1 MQQFDAGRV
10 INGTWGEV
18 WVDDLYLAEVEE
30 AKAEIDLTYTD
41 VPTVRKMSVG
51 KKLVKTE
58 GKGSLKMHHV
68 RSNIAKRVADSAKT
82 GKAPSFKIIY
92 KVDDPDAYGAE
103 RVALYNCKFDK
114 AILMDFAVAK
124 TSEESYG
131 FTFEDHEFLDYITA

>member
-1 MQQFDAGRV
+1 MQQFDSGRV

-18 WVDDLYLAEVEE
+18 WVDDMYLAEVEE
-30 AKAEIDLTYTD
+30 AKAEIDLTYAD

-68 RSNIAKRVADSAKT
+68 RSNIAKRVADSAKA

-131 FTFEDHEFLDYITA
+131 FTFEDHEFLDHITA